1 MTATVEVLRAEGIG
15 SVRGPRH
22 LRTDVSLMIEAGRAG
37 SCWAQRRGEEP
48 LLSLLGAF
56 ARPLV
61 RPGSTALTTRA
72 G

>member
-37 SCWAQRRGEEP
+37 SCWAPTARGT
-48 LLSLLGAF
+48 
-56 ARPLV
+56 ARC
-61 RPGSTALTTRA
+61 
-72 G
+72 